1 MRSYGSMQEHDVYAR
16 TEKGLEMMRTK
27 RDALSPDLRVVFFMI
42 DGLSPAEEIL
52 AQVSGLGVTSD
63 AFDRLVSEG
72 YIALQAPP
80 APVVSAPAN
89 APVTSQPAP
98 EVDRFY
104 AARQF
109 LNETVVNAVGLR
121 SFFFT
126 LKLEKANS
134 LPDLRLLLPDYFK
147 LIEKGTGRIE
157 AEVLTRRARELTSET
172 GPRRKPAPA
181 VT

>member
-1 MRSYGSMQEHDVYAR
+1 MKEHDVYVR
-16 TEKGLEMMRTK
+16 TEKGLETMRTK
-27 RDALSPDLRVVFFMI
+27 RDALSSELRVVFFMI
-42 DGLSPAEEIL
+42 DGQSRAEEIL
-52 AQVSGLGVTSD
+52 AQVAGLGVTPE
-63 AFDRLVSEG
+63 AFDGLVRAG
-72 YIALQAPP
+72 YIAMQAPSAPTP
-80 APVVSAPAN
+80 APAD
-89 APVTSQPAP
+89 APVAAKPAP

-147 LIEKGTGRIE
+147 LIEKGTGKLE

-172 GPRRKPAPA
+172 GTRRRPEPAA
-181 VT
+181 T